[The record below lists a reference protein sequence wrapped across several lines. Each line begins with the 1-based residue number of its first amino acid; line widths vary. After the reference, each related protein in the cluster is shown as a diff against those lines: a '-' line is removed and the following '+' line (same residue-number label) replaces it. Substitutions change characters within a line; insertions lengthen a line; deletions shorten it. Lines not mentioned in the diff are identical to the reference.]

1 MVTPRDVSS
10 FINNLQYLQ
19 FLIQNQIKKFLSI
32 KVLLKL
38 NDFKKRM
45 CTNITTTTFFFLQYF
60 NIFCVTV
67 LLSLLYSYNVCI

>member
-10 FINNLQYLQ
+10 FINHLQYLQ

-45 CTNITTTTFFFLQYF
+45 CTTITTTTFFFQCF
-60 NIFCVTV
+60 NIFSVTV